1 MAENTPLMEQYWSVK
16 NQHKNEILFFRMG
29 DFYELFY
36 DDARTASK
44 VLGLTLTSRG
54 HGASGDVPLAGFP
67 HHALDGYLAKMI
79 RAGYKVAICDQVEDP
94 KKAKKLVKR
103 EVTEIV
109 TPGTILTDNLLESK
123 QNNYLIGLYFKKNTC
138 GFSKVDL
145 STGEF
150 VVAEFPLTSMEEQVL
165 NARPSEVV
173 LSEEQVDY
181 FKKHVRNIPGFTI
194 TTQED
199 WLFSRQYAY
208 ETLVDHFKTTSL
220 KGFGI
225 DSLSEGISA
234 AGAVLHYLKEN
245 QKNELNHIRKI
256 RLYDPGEFMI
266 LDPATL
272 RNLEILETL
281 SNGGREGSLF
291 SVIDRTITPMGGRL
305 LRQWVQNPLRDVLK
319 IQERLEGVEELL
331 NHSKVRRK
339 LESILKDIN
348 DLERLVSRASTHRA
362 NAKDLVAIRF
372 SLEALPEIQ
381 EVLSGLEAL
390 AFKNIRE
397 NLNPLPEL
405 TEELARALADNP
417 PLAIT
422 DGGII
427 RKGYNRELDDLREI
441 SSSGKKWIANLRNLE
456 RERTGIPSLKIG
468 YNKVFGYYIE
478 VTKPHLSKVPA
489 EYIRKQTLV
498 NAERFITPELKEYE
512 EKILGAEEKMASLEY
527 DLFDELRVKVA
538 QHAEIIQRNAQL
550 IAQLDTLLSLAVV
563 AEVQKYK
570 KPNINNSDRIVI
582 RNGRHPVVETLLP
595 IGETFIPN
603 DTELSNHDQQ
613 ILVITGPNMAGKSTY
628 IRQVGLIVLLA
639 QMGSFVPADSAEIG
653 VVDRIF
659 TRVGASDNLAGG
671 ESTFLVEMNEMAN
684 ILNNATSKS
693 LLLLDEIGRGTS
705 TFDGLSIAW
714 SIVEYLHNAPE
725 VAAKTLFATHYHEL
739 TELELI
745 LPRVKNY
752 NVSVK
757 EWGDK
762 IIFLRK
768 IVPGGSDQSYG
779 VQVARLAGLP
789 GEVISRAKEVLANL
803 ESDVLTPNREPKI
816 ARHHRR
822 ATNETAR
829 QMDLFAAESREIK
842 SALQSIDVNQLT
854 PLEAL
859 LKLNELKALIDGR
872 KGNNI

>member
-427 RKGYNRELDDLREI
+427 RKGYSRELDDLREI

-714 SIVEYLHNAPE
+714 SIVEYLHNAPD

>member
-1 MAENTPLMEQYWSVK
+1 MAENTPLMEQYWAVK
-16 NQHKNEILFFRMG
+16 NQHKGEILFFRMG

-36 DDARTASK
+36 DDAKVASK

-67 HHALDGYLAKMI
+67 HHALDGYLAKMV

-103 EVTEIV
+103 AVTEIV
-109 TPGTILTDNLLESK
+109 TPGSILADNLLDSK
-123 QNNYLIGLYFKKNTC
+123 QNNYLIAVYFQKAIC
-138 GFSKVDL
+138 GFAKVDL

-150 VVAEFPLTSMEEQVL
+150 VVSEFPERAVEEMVL
-165 NARPSEVV
+165 NARPAEVLVSEDQE
-173 LSEEQVDY
+173 SY
-181 FKKHVRNIPGFTI
+181 FTSHVRNIPNFTV
-194 TTQED
+194 TALED

-208 ETLVDHFKTTSL
+208 EILTDHFKTASL

-225 DSLSEGISA
+225 DSLTAGISA
-234 AGAVLHYLKEN
+234 AGAALHYLKEN
-245 QKNELNHIRKI
+245 QKNELQHMNRI
-256 RLYDPGEFMI
+256 RLYDPGEFML

-281 SNGGREGSLF
+281 SDGGREGSLF
-291 SVIDRTITPMGGRL
+291 AVLDRTVTPMGGRL
-305 LRQWVQNPLRDVLK
+305 LRQWVQSPLRDVQK
-319 IQERLEGVEELL
+319 IQARLDAVEDLVGHKKIRATLYE
-331 NHSKVRRK
+331 K
-339 LESILKDIN
+339 LKGIA
-348 DLERLVSRASTHRA
+348 DLERLVSRAGTHRA
-362 NAKDLVAIRF
+362 NARDLVSIRF
-372 SLEALPEIQ
+372 SLEAIPGIQ
-381 EVLSGLEAL
+381 EDLTSLEAVL
-390 AFKNIRE
+390 LQEIRE
-397 NLNPLPEL
+397 NLEPLE
-405 TEELARALADNP
+405 ALSNEIAEALEDNP

-427 RKGYNRELDDLREI
+427 RTGYNTQLDELRNI
-441 SSSGKKWIANLRNLE
+441 SSSGKKWIANLQSVE

-478 VTKPHLSKVPA
+478 VTKPHLSKVP
-489 EYIRKQTLV
+489 ETYIRKQTLV

-512 EKILGAEEKMASLEY
+512 EKILGAQEKMASLEY
-527 DLFDELRVKVA
+527 ELFDALRVKVA
-538 QHAEIIQRNAQL
+538 RHAPQIQQNARL
-550 IAQLDTLLSLAVV
+550 IAQLDTLLALAQV
-563 AEVQKYK
+563 AESQKYV
-570 KPNINNSDRIVI
+570 KPKINASDRILI
-582 RNGRHPVVETLLP
+582 KNGRHPVVETLLP
-595 IGETFIPN
+595 VGETFIPN
-603 DTELSNHDQQ
+603 DTDLSNRENQ

-653 VVDRIF
+653 LVDRIF

-684 ILNNATSKS
+684 ILNNATEKS

-714 SIVEYLHNAPE
+714 SVVEYLHNTPR

-779 VQVARLAGLP
+779 IQVARLAGLP
-789 GEVISRAKEVLANL
+789 REVISRAKEVLANL
-803 ESDVLTPNREPKI
+803 ETDVLTPNKMPKL
-816 ARHHRR
+816 ARHRKGASPR
-822 ATNETAR
+822 VV
-829 QMDLFAAESREIK
+829 QLSLFKPADG
-842 SALQSIDVNQLT
+842 ALRKKLEQIDVNNLT

-859 LKLNELKALIDGR
+859 LKLNELKQALAEQNQN
-872 KGNNI
+872 KK

>member
-1 MAENTPLMEQYWSVK
+1 MEQYWSVK

-54 HGASGDVPLAGFP
+54 HGAAGDVPLAGFP

-94 KKAKKLVKR
+94 KKARKLVKR

-109 TPGTILTDNLLESK
+109 TPGTILADNLLNSK
-123 QNNYLIGLYFKKNTC
+123 QNNYLIGLYFRKNTC

-150 VVAEFPLTSMEEQVL
+150 VVAEFPLASMEEQVL

-173 LSEEQVDY
+173 LSEEHADY

-194 TTQED
+194 TPLED

-256 RLYDPGEFMI
+256 RLYNPGEFMI

-291 SVIDRTITPMGGRL
+291 LVIDRTVTPMGGRL
-305 LRQWVQNPLRDVLK
+305 LRQWVQNPLRDVRK
-319 IQERLEGVEELL
+319 IQERLDGVEELL
-331 NHSKVRRK
+331 NHSKVRQK
-339 LESILKDIN
+339 LKSILKEIN

-381 EVLSGLEAL
+381 EVLSRLEAL

-405 TEELARALADNP
+405 TEELAKALADNP

-441 SSSGKKWIANLRNLE
+441 SSSGKSWIANLRNLE
-456 RERTGIPSLKIG
+456 RERTGIASLKIG

-538 QHAEIIQRNAQL
+538 RYAETIQRNARL
-550 IAQLDTLLSLAVV
+550 IAQLDTLLALAVV

-570 KPNINNSDRIVI
+570 KPTIDDSDRIVI

-595 IGETFIPN
+595 VGETFIPN
-603 DTELSNHDQQ
+603 DTELSNHNNQ

-725 VAAKTLFATHYHEL
+725 VSAKTLFATHYHEL

-768 IVPGGSDQSYG
+768 IVPGGSDHSYG

-789 GEVISRAKEVLANL
+789 REVISRAKEVLANL
-803 ESDVLTPNREPKI
+803 EAEVLAPNREPKI
-816 ARHHRR
+816 ARHHRH
-822 ATNETAR
+822 AANEAAR
-829 QMDLFAAESREIK
+829 QIDLFQTENREIK

-859 LKLNELKALIDGR
+859 LKLNELKALIDGQ

>member
-54 HGASGDVPLAGFP
+54 HGAAGDVPLAGFP
-67 HHALDGYLAKMI
+67 HHALEGYLAKMI
-79 RAGYKVAICDQVEDP
+79 RAGYKVAICEQVEDP

-109 TPGTILTDNLLESK
+109 TPGTILTDNLLDSK
-123 QNNYLIGLYFKKNTC
+123 QNNYLIGIYFRKNTC

-150 VVAEFPLTSMEEQVL
+150 VVAEFPLAAMEEQVL

-173 LSEEQVDY
+173 LSEEHADY
-181 FKKHVRNIPGFTI
+181 FKKHVRNIPGFTL
-194 TTQED
+194 TLLED

-208 ETLVDHFKTTSL
+208 EILTDHFKTNSL

-225 DSLSEGISA
+225 DSMSEGVSA

-256 RLYDPGEFMI
+256 RLYNPGEFMI

-281 SNGGREGSLF
+281 SDGGREGSLF
-291 SVIDRTITPMGGRL
+291 SVIDRTLTPMGGRL
-305 LRQWVQNPLRDVLK
+305 LRQWVQSPLRDVRK
-319 IQERLEGVEELL
+319 IRERLDGVEELV
-331 NHSKVRRK
+331 NHSKVRQK
-339 LESILKDIN
+339 LETVLKDIN
-348 DLERLVSRASTHRA
+348 DLERLVSRASTRRA

-372 SLEALPEIQ
+372 SLEILPEIQ
-381 EVLSGLEAL
+381 DILSDVEAL
-390 AFKNIRE
+390 TLDHIRS

-405 TEELARALADNP
+405 TRELARALADNP
-417 PLAIT
+417 PLTIT

-427 RKGYNRELDDLREI
+427 RSGYNAELDELREI

-456 RERTGIPSLKIG
+456 RERTGISSLKIG

-512 EKILGAEEKMASLEY
+512 EKIVGAEEKMASLEY
-527 DLFDELRVKVA
+527 ELFDELRVKVA
-538 QHAEIIQRNAQL
+538 QQAEIIQQNARL
-550 IAQLDTLLSLAVV
+550 IAELDTLLSLAIV

-570 KPNINNSDRIVI
+570 KPIVNESDQIII

-603 DTELSNHDQQ
+603 DTEISNQKQQ

-684 ILNNATSKS
+684 ILNNATSRS

-714 SIVEYLHNAPE
+714 SIVEFLHNTPE

-779 VQVARLAGLP
+779 IQVARLAGLP
-789 GEVISRAKEVLANL
+789 KEVISRAKEVLANL
-803 ESDVLTPNREPKI
+803 EADVLTPNREPKI
-816 ARHHRR
+816 ARHRR
-822 ATNETAR
+822 ASAR
-829 QMDLFAAESREIK
+829 ERALQMDLFETENREIK
-842 SALQSIDVNQLT
+842 QALESIDVNRLT

-859 LKLNELKALIDGR
+859 LKLNELKSLINGQNKR
-872 KGNNI
+872 NS

>member
-1 MAENTPLMEQYWSVK
+1 
-16 NQHKNEILFFRMG
+16 MG

-36 DDARTASK
+36 EDARIASG

-67 HHALDGYLAKMI
+67 YHALEGYLAKMVK
-79 RAGYKVAICDQVEDP
+79 AGYKVAICDQVEDP
-94 KKAKKLVKR
+94 KKAVKLVKR

-109 TPGTILTDNLLESK
+109 TPGTLLADNLLESK
-123 QNNYLIGLYFKKNTC
+123 QNNYLIGVYFQKNTC

-150 VVAEFPLTSMEEQVL
+150 DVAEFSLSAMEEQVL
-165 NARPSEVV
+165 NARPAEV
-173 LSEEQVDY
+173 LISEEQIDY
-181 FKKHVRNIPGFTI
+181 FKKHVRNILNFTM

-208 ETLVDHFKTTSL
+208 ETLTDHFKTNSL

-225 DSLSEGISA
+225 ESLTAGICA

-245 QKNELNHIRKI
+245 QKNELNHISKI
-256 RLYDPGEFMI
+256 RLYNPGEFMI

-281 SNGGREGSLF
+281 LNGGREGSLF

-305 LRQWVQNPLRDVLK
+305 LRQWVQNPLRDVRK
-319 IQERLEGVEELL
+319 IQDRLDGIEDLL
-331 NHSKVRRK
+331 ARQKIRQK
-339 LESILKDIN
+339 LETILTGMN
-348 DLERLVSRASTHRA
+348 DLERLLSRASTHRA
-362 NAKDLVAIRF
+362 NAKDLLAIRF
-372 SLEALPEIQ
+372 SLEALPEIK
-381 EVLSGLEAL
+381 ETLSGFEASL
-390 AFKNIRE
+390 LRQIRE
-397 NLNPLPEL
+397 RLNPLPDL
-405 TEELARALADNP
+405 SGELAKALTDNP
-417 PLAIT
+417 PPVIT

-427 RKGYNRELDDLREI
+427 RKGYNAELDELLEI
-441 SSSGKKWIANLRNLE
+441 SSAGKNWIANLRNLE

-489 EYIRKQTLV
+489 DYIRKQTLV
-498 NAERFITPELKEYE
+498 NAERFITPDLKDYE

-527 DLFDELRVKVA
+527 ELFDALRVKVA
-538 QHAEIIQRNAQL
+538 RQAEIIQEDAHL
-550 IAQLDTLLSLAVV
+550 IARLDTLLSLANV
-563 AEVQKYK
+563 AEVQKYTRPK
-570 KPNINNSDRIVI
+570 INDSDKIII
-582 RNGRHPVVETLLP
+582 RNGRHPVVETRLP
-595 IGETFIPN
+595 IGERFIPN
-603 DTELSNHDQQ
+603 DTEVGNGNNQ
-613 ILVITGPNMAGKSTY
+613 ILIITGPNMAGKSTY
-628 IRQVGLIVLLA
+628 IRQVGLIALLA

-671 ESTFLVEMNEMAN
+671 ESTFLVEMNEMSN

-714 SIVEYLHNAPE
+714 SVVEYLHNTPE

-768 IVPGGSDQSYG
+768 IVQGGSDQSYG
-779 VQVARLAGLP
+779 IQVARLAGLP
-789 GEVISRAKEVLANL
+789 EAVIARSKEVLANL

-816 ARHHRR
+816 ARHRR
-822 ATNETAR
+822 PANHAASR
-829 QMDLFAAESREIK
+829 QIELFASQNHELK
-842 SALQSIDVNQLT
+842 QALETLDVNNLT

-859 LKLNELKALIDGR
+859 LKLNELKSIANGQNEKKI
-872 KGNNI
+872 

>member
-1 MAENTPLMEQYWSVK
+1 MAENTPLMEQYWAVK
-16 NQHKNEILFFRMG
+16 NQQKGKILFFRMG

-36 DDARTASK
+36 DDAKIASR

-54 HGASGDVPLAGFP
+54 HGAAGNVPLAGFP
-67 HHALDGYLAKMI
+67 HHALEGYLAKMVK
-79 RAGYKVAICDQVEDP
+79 AGYKVAICDQVEDP

-103 EVTEIV
+103 AVTEIV
-109 TPGTILTDNLLESK
+109 TPGSILADNLLESK
-123 QNNYLIGLYFKKNTC
+123 RNNYLVALYFRKKVC

-150 VVAEFPLTSMEEQVL
+150 VVSEFPVESVEEMVL
-165 NARPSEVV
+165 NARPAEVLVSEDQ
-173 LSEEQVDY
+173 LSFFQS
-181 FKKHVRNIPGFTI
+181 HVRNIPNFTV
-194 TTQED
+194 TSLAD

-208 ETLVDHFKTTSL
+208 ETLTEHFKTASL

-225 DSLSEGISA
+225 EALTVGLGA
-234 AGAVLHYLKEN
+234 AGAALSYLKEN
-245 QKNELNHIRKI
+245 QKNELAHINRI
-256 RLYDPGEFMI
+256 RRYDPGEFMI

-291 SVIDRTITPMGGRL
+291 SVLDRTVTPMGGRL
-305 LRQWVQNPLRDVLK
+305 LRQWVQNPLRDVSK
-319 IQERLEGVEELL
+319 IQARLDAVEDFVQHTKIQKALLERLKGMA
-331 NHSKVRRK
+331 
-339 LESILKDIN
+339 
-348 DLERLVSRASTHRA
+348 DLERLVSRAGTHRA
-362 NAKDLVAIRF
+362 NGRDLVAIRR
-372 SLEALPEIQ
+372 SLEIIPDLKTIVEP
-381 EVLSGLEAL
+381 LEARL
-390 AFKNIRE
+390 LREIRE
-397 NLNPLPEL
+397 ALEPLTAL
-405 TEELARALADNP
+405 SEEIARALEENP
-417 PLAIT
+417 PLSIT

-427 RKGYNRELDDLREI
+427 RKGYSAELDELREI
-441 SSSGKKWIANLRNLE
+441 ATSGKKWIANLQSVE

-478 VTKPHLSKVPA
+478 VTKPHLSKVP
-489 EYIRKQTLV
+489 ETYIRKQTLV

-512 EKILGAEEKMASLEY
+512 EKILGAQEKMASLEY
-527 DLFDELRVKVA
+527 ELFDALRTQVA
-538 QHAEIIQRNAQL
+538 RHAPSIQKNAQL
-550 IAQLDTLLSLAVV
+550 IAQLDTLLSLSVV
-563 AEVQKYK
+563 AETQKYV
-570 KPNINNSDRIVI
+570 KPRVNTTDKITIK
-582 RNGRHPVVETLLP
+582 NGRHPVVETLLP
-595 IGETFIPN
+595 VGDTFIPN
-603 DTELSNHDQQ
+603 DTELNNESHQ

-639 QMGSFVPADSAEIG
+639 QMGSFVPADAAEIG

-684 ILNNATSKS
+684 ILNNATEKS

-714 SIVEYLHNAPE
+714 SVVEYLHNTPR

-739 TELELI
+739 TELEII

-779 VQVARLAGLP
+779 IQVARLAGLP
-789 GEVISRAKEVLANL
+789 GEVIARAKEVLANL
-803 ESDVLTPNREPKI
+803 EANVLAPNKTPKL
-816 ARHHRR
+816 ARHRKGPQPR
-822 ATNETAR
+822 AV
-829 QMDLFAAESREIK
+829 QLSLFEPVDGELRKKLEE
-842 SALQSIDVNQLT
+842 IDVNNLT

-859 LKLNELKALIDGR
+859 LKLNELKQSIGSQNQN
-872 KGNNI
+872 KK

>member
-109 TPGTILTDNLLESK
+109 TPGTILTDNLLDSK
-123 QNNYLIGLYFKKNTC
+123 KNNYLVGLFFRKNTC

-150 VVAEFPLTSMEEQVL
+150 VVAEFPLSSMEEEVL

-173 LSEEQVDY
+173 LSEDQVDY
-181 FKKHVRNIPGFTI
+181 FKKHVRNILGFTI
-194 TTQED
+194 TPLED

-208 ETLVDHFKTTSL
+208 ETLVDHFKTSSL

-225 DSLSEGISA
+225 DSLSEGISV

-245 QKNELNHIRKI
+245 QRNELNHIRKI
-256 RLYDPGEFMI
+256 RLYNPGEFMI

-291 SVIDRTITPMGGRL
+291 SVIDRTTTSMGGRL
-305 LRQWVQNPLRDVLK
+305 LRQWVQNPLRDVRK
-319 IQERLEGVEELL
+319 IQERLDGVEELL
-331 NHSKVRRK
+331 NHSKVRQK
-339 LESILKDIN
+339 LESILKEIN

-381 EVLSGLEAL
+381 EALSGLEAL
-390 AFKNIRE
+390 AFKKIRE
-397 NLNPLPEL
+397 GLNPLPEL
-405 TEELARALADNP
+405 TENLAKALTDNP
-417 PLAIT
+417 PLAVT

-456 RERTGIPSLKIG
+456 RERTGITSLKIG

-478 VTKPHLSKVPA
+478 VTKPHLSKVPD

-512 EKILGAEEKMASLEY
+512 EKIVGAEEKMASLEY
-527 DLFDELRVKVA
+527 ELFDNLRVKVA
-538 QHAEIIQRNAQL
+538 QQAEIIQRNAQL
-550 IAQLDTLLSLAVV
+550 IAELDTLLSLATV
-563 AEVQKYK
+563 AEIQKYK
-570 KPNINNSDRIVI
+570 KPTINDSDRIVI

-603 DTELSNHDQQ
+603 DTELSNDDNQ

-714 SIVEYLHNAPE
+714 SIVEFLHNTPK

-768 IVPGGSDQSYG
+768 IIPGGSDQSYG
-779 VQVARLAGLP
+779 IQVARLAGLP
-789 GEVISRAKEVLANL
+789 KEVISRAKEVLTNL

-816 ARHHRR
+816 ARHQR
-822 ATNETAR
+822 ASAQNSAL
-829 QMDLFAAESREIK
+829 QMDLFETKNREIK

-859 LKLNELKALIDGR
+859 LKLNELKALIDG
-872 KGNNI
+872 